1 MYKGLNVLRKA
12 EAAETEAGFEE
23 LRADAGIQAHCAGYF
38 LDVGADAFAK
48 IGDDVGV
55 TDFQGQERVGCV
67 LDKFGAADGG
77 QEKFAAGC
85 TRAFAGVDR
94 AMKFLFEDGT
104 IDLAE
109 GCGAFFVL
117 DADDDAIRVKEI
129 RDRCAFAQEF
139 GIAVPSRR
147 NSGLDAT

>member
-23 LRADAGIQAHCAGYF
+23 LRANAGIQAHCMGDF
-38 LDVGADAFAK
+38 LHVGADAFAK

-67 LDKFGAADGG
+67 LDEFGAADGG
-77 QEKFAAGC
+77 QEKLAAGS
-85 TRAFAGVDR
+85 TRALAGVDR

-117 DADDDAIRVKEI
+117 ETDDDAIRAKEI
-129 RDRCAFAQEF
+129 SDRGSF
-139 GIAVPSRR
+139 GQ
-147 NSGLDAT
+147 